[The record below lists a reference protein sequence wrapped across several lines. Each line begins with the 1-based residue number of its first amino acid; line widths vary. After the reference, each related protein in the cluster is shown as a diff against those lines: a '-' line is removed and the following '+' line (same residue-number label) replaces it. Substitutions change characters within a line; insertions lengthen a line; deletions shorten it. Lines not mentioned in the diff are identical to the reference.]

1 MADLTQGAVDS
12 LVGLLATTIT
22 DERKLLGGVQRDMQF
37 IKDEM
42 ESMNGFLLHLTR
54 SDGTHDDQV
63 RAWMKQVRDI
73 AYIAQDCI
81 ELYRR
86 DFTGPVDD
94 GLWARIRYLPKFIA
108 GLPARHRLAK
118 KINELKVRVHD
129 VGERRQRY
137 DINIPSASVATQ
149 RLADSQAS
157 QDEIDETREAF
168 ERALARDKEKQH
180 PSFDEAIGLL
190 PSKDLR
196 SAATMVRSA
205 LYKCLLGDQDGI
217 ITGAR
222 RMLRLSQEDRQT
234 KEEPE
239 VICMEIVLRALR
251 SHSQDRLTAQT
262 KENIVRIVKGTD
274 CTNLPTQLMIF
285 CYSNLT
291 RSQKICLQY
300 LCAFHEETSIS
311 RTSLVRRWLAEGL
324 VERKGDRPLEEA
336 AELCFK
342 ELLFRGFI
350 LPHDPDTAAGK
361 VRNCKIH
368 QTVWDFIYIMSKTEN
383 FVGEVPTHLHNQLRI
398 RGFVKKQLE
407 KNPSPQEVD
416 RPLSLC
422 GFSRPTRDT
431 VDPMDEMVK
440 FLKSLHEIYRLNV
453 LDLGGC
459 RGLKKRH
466 LKSICEVQWLKYLSL
481 RNTDVSWLPKQ
492 INNLRVL
499 ETLDIRQ
506 TKLCQQY
513 TEHIYLP
520 KLKHL
525 LTSWTTDLHVGIPR
539 NIGRMIYMEV
549 LSRVHVQDGH
559 PAAKKE
565 LEDVGRLLR
574 LRKLGVVLGG
584 SEAQENMENLLQ
596 AITKLNEY
604 LHSLSVW
611 ITPLTTNGSR
621 DYVVK
626 TMEMMTPQHSPPK
639 LLQNL
644 DINGLGNNELP
655 RWILEL
661 QQLSDITLCDSLL
674 SKEYLQEIGTKL
686 QHLRRIHLRF
696 NSYREYKLTFSKS
709 GFQDLRFLIIE
720 GDTITTLDFEEEGA
734 TPKLKKIVWC
744 NIPAKQPGTLAGVH
758 RLGNLEEVVLK
769 GRFHNLSS
777 IDASIGQK
785 LIIHDD

>member
-1 MADLTQGAVDS
+1 MTIFS
-12 LVGLLATTIT
+12 MSGL
-22 DERKLLGGVQRDMQF
+22 
-37 IKDEM
+37 
-42 ESMNGFLLHLTR
+42 
-54 SDGTHDDQV
+54 
-63 RAWMKQVRDI
+63 
-73 AYIAQDCI
+73 
-81 ELYRR
+81 
-86 DFTGPVDD
+86 
-94 GLWARIRYLPKFIA
+94 
-108 GLPARHRLAK
+108 
-118 KINELKVRVHD
+118 VRVHD

-137 DINIPSASVATQ
+137 DISIPPATVATQ
-149 RLADSQAS
+149 RLADNQAS
-157 QDEIDETREAF
+157 QDVIDETRDAF
-168 ERALARDKEKQH
+168 ERAIARDKEKQH

-196 SAATMVRSA
+196 SAATTVHAS
-205 LYKCLLGDQDGI
+205 LYRCLLGDQDGI

-222 RMLRLSQEDRQT
+222 RMLRLSREDRQT

-239 VICMEIVLRALR
+239 VICMELVLRALR
-251 SHSQDRLTAQT
+251 SHSQNRRAAQT
-262 KENIVRIVKGTD
+262 KENIVRIATGTD

-336 AELCFK
+336 GELCFK
-342 ELLFRGFI
+342 ELLFRGFL
-350 LPHDPDTAAGK
+350 LPDDPDTAAGK
-361 VRNCKIH
+361 VRNCKIR
-368 QTVWDFIYIMSKTEN
+368 QIVWEFIYKMATSEN
-383 FVGEVPTHLHNQLRI
+383 FLGELPTHLRNQVRI

-407 KNPSPQEVD
+407 NNPSPHQEVD
-416 RPLSLC
+416 RPRSFC
-422 GFSRPTRDT
+422 GFSRPTTRDAA
-431 VDPMDEMVK
+431 DPMDGMVK

-481 RNTDVSWLPKQ
+481 RNTDVCWLPKQ
-492 INNLRVL
+492 VNDLRLL

-506 TKLCQQY
+506 TKLCQRD

-525 LTSWTTDLHVGIPR
+525 LTSYGGIPR
-539 NIGRMIYMEV
+539 NIGSMIYMEV
-549 LSRVHVQDGH
+549 LSRVQVQDGH

-565 LEDVGRLLR
+565 LEDVGRLVQ

-584 SEAQENMENLLQ
+584 SEAQVNMDNLLQ
-596 AITKLNEY
+596 AITKLSGC

-611 ITPLTTNGSR
+611 ITPLRIPTNGSR

-626 TMEMMTPQHSPPK
+626 TMEMTTPQHNPPK

-644 DINGLGNNELP
+644 DISGLGDNELP

-674 SKEYLQEIGTKL
+674 SKDYLQELGRNL
-686 QHLRRIHLRF
+686 HHLRRIHLRA
-696 NSYREYKLTFSKS
+696 NSYREYQLTFSKS

-720 GDTITTLDFEEEGA
+720 GDTITTLEFEEEGA

-744 NIPAKQPGTLAGVH
+744 HIPTKQLGTLAGVH
-758 RLGNLEEVVLK
+758 HLGNLEEVVLK

-777 IDASIGQK
+777 IEASVGQK
-785 LIIHDD
+785 LSIHD